1 MMSEKKKQKKNSE
14 NKTTGTRGEK
24 KLKGNQ
30 KIALERIYRLFE
42 LAEGNE
48 EYVKRYLQLAKRI
61 GEKCRVSVPK
71 EIKEK
76 YCKKCFSLKITQKK
90 EEPFLVVKCNECGF
104 IKKFG
109 LERKK

>member
-1 MMSEKKKQKKNSE
+1 MTEKKTKKN
-14 NKTTGTRGEK
+14 TEK

-42 LAEGNE
+42 LAQGNE
-48 EYVKRYLQLAKRI
+48 TYSKRYLQLAKRI

-76 YCKKCFSLKITQKK
+76 YCKKCFSLKVTQKK
-90 EEPFLVVKCNECGF
+90 EEPFLVVTCKECGF
-104 IKKFG
+104 RKKFG
-109 LERKK
+109 LKDKK